1 MSEFELTNLIYLS
14 SERSAN
20 ILQFWLTA
28 SFAVVMASYFG
39 GDKLNGL
46 MFKLVATLYVLAS
59 VTFVCSAI
67 SGSVQFT
74 EYMKR
79 MAEQGYE
86 TDQFNNIYGWIAGIG
101 MLSLFVIGTIGV
113 LFYLRWAFRHRNDD
127 T

>member
-1 MSEFELTNLIYLS
+1 MSEFELTNLIHLS
-14 SERSAN
+14 TERSAN
-20 ILQFWLTA
+20 LLQFWLTA

-46 MFKLVATLYVLAS
+46 MFKLVATLYMLAS
-59 VTFVCSAI
+59 VTFLCSSIDGA
-67 SGSVQFT
+67 VQYT

-86 TDQFNNIYGWIAGIG
+86 TAQFDSVYGWIAGIG
-101 MLSLFVIGTIGV
+101 MLSLYVIGTLGV
-113 LFYLRWAFRHRNDD
+113 LYYLLWEFRHRNDN